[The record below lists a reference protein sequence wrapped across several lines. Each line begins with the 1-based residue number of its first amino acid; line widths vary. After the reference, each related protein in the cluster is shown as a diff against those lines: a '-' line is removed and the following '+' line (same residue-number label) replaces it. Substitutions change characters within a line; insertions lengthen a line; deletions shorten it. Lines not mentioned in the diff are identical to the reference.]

1 MMPEAGAPAPP
12 FSAPTFNA
20 GEISLEALRGKWV
33 VLYFYPRDN
42 TPGCTRQACAFRDA
56 EADFH
61 KLNAVIVGCS
71 GDSTASHQKFT
82 EKHGLPFYL
91 LSDADH
97 AIAEAYGVWQEK
109 KFYGKVSMG
118 IVRTTFLIDPQGN
131 IARVWPKV
139 RVDGHIEKVLESLQE
154 LQQPQA

>member
-1 MMPEAGAPAPP
+1 MMPTAGSFAPP
-12 FSAPTFNA
+12 FSAPAFNNA
-20 GEISLEALRGKWV
+20 AVSLESLRGKWV

-61 KLNAVIVGCS
+61 QLNAVIVGCS
-71 GDSTASHQKFT
+71 GDSTASHEKFS

-91 LSDADH
+91 LSDTDH
-97 AIAEAYGVWQEK
+97 AIAKSYGVWQEK

-118 IVRTTFLIDPQGN
+118 IVRTTFLIDPEGR

-139 RVDGHIEKVLESLQE
+139 KVDGHIEQVLQE
-154 LQQPQA
+154 LQKLQQ